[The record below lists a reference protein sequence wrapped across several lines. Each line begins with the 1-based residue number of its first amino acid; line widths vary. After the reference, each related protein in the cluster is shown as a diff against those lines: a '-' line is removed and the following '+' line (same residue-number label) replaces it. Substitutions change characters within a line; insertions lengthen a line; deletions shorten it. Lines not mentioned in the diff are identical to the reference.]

1 MSVVAALL
9 ARRTLVA
16 WLPVVVLAPVLVAD
30 AALSDHGPD
39 VTVWGAVAAVVA
51 CLPLV
56 IRRRLAF
63 AAMAPL
69 ITAGVVLVLWQL
81 EPENTVVLIPVVALS
96 ELAAR
101 GDRRRSLW
109 IGLAVVPC
117 VVISVLPFADDPGEL
132 AAIVVRNFAF
142 CLLALAAGDIV
153 RSRREAF
160 DRQSAMQEQVALA
173 RLQDERLRIAREV
186 HDVVA
191 HAMVGINVQAGVAAH
206 RLRRDPDNAE
216 AALRD
221 IKAVSG
227 AALAD
232 LRATLG
238 VLRGTDEGAPLGPAM
253 TLADLEQLTSGLRAA
268 GVAVEIDVAELPP
281 AAAPVHA
288 AGYRIVQEAL
298 TNVLRHAHATSVTV
312 VVAATRAGGI
322 TIEVADDGVGPSGPS
337 GDGGHGLRGMAER
350 AAALGG
356 TVESGP
362 APGGGWRVLAH
373 LPGAPVGV
381 PA

>member
-117 VVISVLPFADDPGEL
+117 VVISVLPFADDAGRARGDRRPQL
-132 AAIVVRNFAF
+132 R
-142 CLLALAAGDIV
+142 LLPARAG
-153 RSRREAF
+153 RRRHRPLPARGV
-160 DRQSAMQEQVALA
+160 DRQIAMQEQVALA
-173 RLQDERLRIAREV
+173 QLQDERLRIAREV

-206 RLRRDPDNAE
+206 RLRRDP
-216 AALRD
+216 RT
-221 IKAVSG
+221 
-227 AALAD
+227 
-232 LRATLG
+232 R
-238 VLRGTDEGAPLGPAM
+238 R
-253 TLADLEQLTSGLRAA
+253 R
-268 GVAVEIDVAELPP
+268 
-281 AAAPVHA
+281 
-288 AGYRIVQEAL
+288 RC
-298 TNVLRHAHATSVTV
+298 ATS
-312 VVAATRAGGI
+312 R
-322 TIEVADDGVGPSGPS
+322 P
-337 GDGGHGLRGMAER
+337 
-350 AAALGG
+350 
-356 TVESGP
+356 
-362 APGGGWRVLAH
+362 
-373 LPGAPVGV
+373 
-381 PA
+381 